1 MFVSPAYAQ
10 GTAPGSQPLFEFL
23 LPIALIF
30 VVFYFLLIR
39 PQQKK
44 AKDHRSMVDAVR
56 RGDKVVTA
64 GGLVGKVIKVTE
76 IEGEMARVTLEIDAA
91 NGVRVEVIRSTLAD
105 VLSKPEPGD
114 RKFADRKSADKKPSD
129 KTPAARKKKSG
140 KAATKP

>member
-10 GTAPGSQPLFEFL
+10 GTAPGTQGLFEFL

-76 IEGEMARVTLEIDAA
+76 IEGEMARVKLEIDAA

-105 VLSKPEPGD
+105 VLSKPEP
-114 RKFADRKSADKKPSD
+114 ADRKSADKKPAD
-129 KTPAARKKKSG
+129 KKPADRKKKSG

>member
-10 GTAPGSQPLFEFL
+10 TAAPGGQPLIEFL

-44 AKDHRSMVDAVR
+44 AKDHRSLVDAVR

-64 GGLVGKVIKVTE
+64 GGLVGKIIKVTE
-76 IEGEMARVTLEIDAA
+76 TEGEMARVTLEIDAA
-91 NGVRVEVIRSTLAD
+91 NGVRVEAIRSTLAD
-105 VLSKPEPGD
+105 VLSKPEP
-114 RKFADRKSADKKPSD
+114 ADKKGG
-129 KTPAARKKKSG
+129 KPANKN
-140 KAATKP
+140 

>member
-10 GTAPGSQPLFEFL
+10 GTAPGSQGLFEFL

-44 AKDHRSMVDAVR
+44 AKDHRALVEAVR

-76 IEGEMARVTLEIDAA
+76 AEGEMARVTLEIDAA
-91 NGVRVEVIRSTLAD
+91 KGVRVEAVRSTLAD
-105 VLSKPEPGD
+105 VLSKPEL
-114 RKFADRKSADKKPSD
+114 ADKKSPD
-129 KTPAARKKKSG
+129 KKPAEKKPASKKRG
-140 KAATKP
+140 KAANKP

>member
-10 GTAPGSQPLFEFL
+10 AGVPGTQGLFEFL

-56 RGDKVVTA
+56 RGDKVVTS

-76 IEGEMARVTLEIDAA
+76 AEGEMARVTLEIDAA
-91 NGVRVEVIRSTLAD
+91 NGVRVEAIRSTLAD
-105 VLSKPEPGD
+105 VLSKPEP
-114 RKFADRKSADKKPSD
+114 ADKKP
-129 KTPAARKKKSG
+129 AGKKGG
-140 KAATKP
+140 KAANKP

>member
-1 MFVSPAYAQ
+1 M
-10 GTAPGSQPLFEFL
+10 FEFL

-64 GGLVGKVIKVTE
+64 GGLVGKIIKVTE

-91 NGVRVEVIRSTLAD
+91 NGVRVEAIRSTLAD
-105 VLSKPEPGD
+105 VISKPEP
-114 RKFADRKSADKKPSD
+114 ADKRPADKKPAD
-129 KTPAARKKKSG
+129 KKPADKKPADKKPADKKPADKKPAAKKSG
-140 KAATKP
+140 KAANKP

>member
-10 GTAPGSQPLFEFL
+10 AGVPGTQGLFEFL

-76 IEGEMARVTLEIDAA
+76 AEGEMARVTLEIDASK
-91 NGVRVEVIRSTLAD
+91 GVRVEAIRSTLAD
-105 VLSKPEPGD
+105 VLSKPEP
-114 RKFADRKSADKKPSD
+114 ADKKG
-129 KTPAARKKKSG
+129 G
-140 KAATKP
+140 KAANKP

>member
-10 GTAPGSQPLFEFL
+10 TGAPGGQGLIEFL

-64 GGLVGKVIKVTE
+64 GGLVGKIIKVTE
-76 IEGEMARVTLEIDAA
+76 IEGEMARVTLEIDASK
-91 NGVRVEVIRSTLAD
+91 GVRVEAIRSTLAD
-105 VLSKPEPGD
+105 VLSKPEP
-114 RKFADRKSADKKPSD
+114 ADKKG
-129 KTPAARKKKSG
+129 G
-140 KAATKP
+140 KAANKP

>member
-10 GTAPGSQPLFEFL
+10 AGVPGTKGLFEFL

-56 RGDKVVTA
+56 RGD
-64 GGLVGKVIKVTE
+64 
-76 IEGEMARVTLEIDAA
+76 
-91 NGVRVEVIRSTLAD
+91 
-105 VLSKPEPGD
+105 
-114 RKFADRKSADKKPSD
+114 
-129 KTPAARKKKSG
+129 
-140 KAATKP
+140 

>member
-10 GTAPGSQPLFEFL
+10 GSAPGTQGLIEFL
-23 LPIALIF
+23 LPLALIF

-44 AKDHRSMVDAVR
+44 AKDHRSMVDRVR

-76 IEGEMARVTLEIDAA
+76 VEGEMPRVTVEIDPDK
-91 NGVRVEVIRSTLAD
+91 GVRVEVVRATLAD
-105 VLSKPEPGD
+105 VLTKPEP
-114 RKFADRKSADKKPSD
+114 ADKSSKS
-129 KTPAARKKKSG
+129 SG
-140 KAATKP
+140 KKG